1 MQWRYADC
9 VRFLVQCRIFRCTQW
24 PYACF
29 RLVSSITSCLH
40 RVNFSDSIFTNYVL
54 QYFPLTAVIGNVKV
68 PGNPERTMYLDFGTA
83 NLYYFL
89 SKGERGPLYTIPK
102 KTYLR
107 RTDFLGLMGM
117 TVSQPQYSI
126 SSSFNT
132 FPIPMNESY
141 LNVKVP
147 LTNIEQSQIL

>member
-1 MQWRYADC
+1 MHPVTLRVFPTREFCYQL
-9 VRFLVQCRIFRCTQW
+9 F
-24 PYACF
+24 
-29 RLVSSITSCLH
+29 H
-40 RVNFSDSIFTNYVL
+40 KVNFHDFIFAKYAL
-54 QYFPLTAVIGNVKV
+54 KYLKYFLFTATLGNVKL
-68 PGNPERTMYLDFGTA
+68 PSNDTHPERTIYSDFGTG

-107 RTDFLGLMGM
+107 RTDFWGLMGY
-117 TVSQPQYSI
+117 TASQPQYSI

-141 LNVKVP
+141 LNIKVP
-147 LTNIEQSQIL
+147 LTNIEQTQIL